1 MCATY
6 CDILNKDERISNS
19 KSNSRFKTFL
29 KNCEIHV
36 FKQHPVRSIET
47 GKLLLDPKF
56 QNGEGEGGKSNIL
69 KNKYINFQCNF
80 LTMSEK
86 SGGTSS
92 LKNLIFYKRIVNKIL
107 LPPPRAPCC
116 YRPRTKKWPW
126 LYFWLR
132 FFVILTILS
141 YHVLFIIS

>member
-1 MCATY
+1 MKEY
-6 CDILNKDERISNS
+6 QIQ

-56 QNGEGEGGKSNIL
+56 QNGDGGGGGGSNIL

-107 LPPPRAPCC
+107 PHHPGRHAVIDLGQ
-116 YRPRTKKWPW
+116 KK
-126 LYFWLR
+126 
-132 FFVILTILS
+132 
-141 YHVLFIIS
+141 

>member
-1 MCATY
+1 MSATY

-36 FKQHPVRSIET
+36 FTLHPVRSIET

-107 LPPPRAPCC
+107 PPPPRAPCC
-116 YRPRTKKWPW
+116 YRPGAKKMT
-126 LYFWLR
+126 LIIF
-132 FFVILTILS
+132 LTTIFCYTNDS
-141 YHVLFIIS
+141 FSFIIS